1 MKKVIALAITVLMV
15 FTTACSSTPKANNL
29 PLGEDTINQ
38 IISESKFPVTA
49 EKIDVAN
56 DVQGITA
63 EYYNLKD
70 NFTNS
75 PMGSFSTVTGTN
87 GICVDL
93 SSWSIIGDFF
103 AGGDYMDSAVKTVC
117 AVYGQFKDTDSL
129 AALLIDDYK
138 NLNFITESDM
148 GYWYTVHEGIYFMA
162 VYSMESEDTAVLC
175 NLTLMEKDYFKN
187 YLELNNNQSWT
198 QQIYG
203 QEF

>member
-1 MKKVIALAITVLMV
+1 MKRIIAFALAVLMI
-15 FTTACSSTPKANNL
+15 FTTACSSTPKANKL
-29 PLGEDTINQ
+29 PLGEDMVNQ
-38 IISESKFPVTA
+38 IISDSKLPVIA

-70 NFTNS
+70 GFSKN
-75 PMGSFSTVTGTN
+75 PMGSFSTVTGNN
-87 GICVDL
+87 GVCVDM

-103 AGGDYMDSAVKTVC
+103 AGGDYMDSAVKVIC
-117 AVYGQFKDTDSL
+117 SAYGQFKNTDSL
-129 AALLIDDYK
+129 SALLIDDYK
-138 NLNFITESDM
+138 NLNFMIESKM

-187 YLELNNNQSWT
+187 YLELNSSQSWA
-198 QQIYG
+198 QQIYR